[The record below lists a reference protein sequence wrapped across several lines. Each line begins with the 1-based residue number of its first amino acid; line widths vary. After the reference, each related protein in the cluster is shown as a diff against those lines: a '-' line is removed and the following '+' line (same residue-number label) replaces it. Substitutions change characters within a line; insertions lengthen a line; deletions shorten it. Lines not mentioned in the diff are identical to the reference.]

1 MQGLLDRIETTSDA
15 TKKDSFFTTFK
26 KKLYIGRL
34 FKFSARRVLCALW
47 YILNKANWSI
57 VQNSE
62 AAREFSSGSSS

>member
-34 FKFSARRVLCALW
+34 FKFSARRVLCAL
-47 YILNKANWSI
+47 
-57 VQNSE
+57 
-62 AAREFSSGSSS
+62 